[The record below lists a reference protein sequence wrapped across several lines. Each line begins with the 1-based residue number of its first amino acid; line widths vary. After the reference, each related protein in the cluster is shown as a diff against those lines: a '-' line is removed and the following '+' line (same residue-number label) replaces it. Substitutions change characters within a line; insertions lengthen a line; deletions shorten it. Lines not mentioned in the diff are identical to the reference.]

1 MGRLKN
7 SFMIGYYDPV
17 KRVMYA
23 RDGLTPDQMTDLQA
37 RFLVS
42 QCIEIAQEWGL
53 SEQQLQ
59 ELVKLATHGDVD
71 MSPG

>member
-1 MGRLKN
+1 MGRLSN
-7 SFMIGYYDPV
+7 ALMIGYYDPV

-23 RDGLTPDQMTDLQA
+23 KDGLTPAQVTDLQA

-71 MSPG
+71 MRPG

>member
-7 SFMIGYYDPV
+7 SFMIGYYDSV
-17 KRVMYA
+17 KHVMYA
-23 RDGLTPDQMTDLQA
+23 KDGLTPDQMTDLQA

-59 ELVKLATHGDVD
+59 KLVKLSTHGDVD
-71 MSPG
+71 MRPG